1 MDLDALKEANF
12 FSFMNSKIRLT
23 ISTSMTSMGLDSVNT
38 KFYSFIS
45 YFILFKERLLEKHH
59 SIIVFVELKMFRQE
73 DNKEQDVSITDSSIA
88 KDIFFNV

>member
-38 KFYSFIS
+38 KFYSFIL
-45 YFILFKERLLEKHH
+45 YFILFKERLL
-59 SIIVFVELKMFRQE
+59 
-73 DNKEQDVSITDSSIA
+73 
-88 KDIFFNV
+88 